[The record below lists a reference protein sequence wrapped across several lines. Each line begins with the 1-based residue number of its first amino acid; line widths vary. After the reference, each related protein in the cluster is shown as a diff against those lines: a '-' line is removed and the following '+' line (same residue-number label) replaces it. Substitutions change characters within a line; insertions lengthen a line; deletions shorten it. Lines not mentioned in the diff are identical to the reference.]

1 LPGKGARFSPGRDGL
16 CERNIEAGGGKQ
28 QPRVLDEDGTGEAVQ
43 RQDGAVQ
50 GRFQLEQVILDDTDG
65 SFSGDA
71 REHTTTA
78 ADSCAPPRGDCDR
91 ERLSSSSERERA
103 ELCQARGRSGVL

>member
-1 LPGKGARFSPGRDGL
+1 
-16 CERNIEAGGGKQ
+16 
-28 QPRVLDEDGTGEAVQ
+28 
-43 RQDGAVQ
+43 
-50 GRFQLEQVILDDTDG
+50 VILDDTDG

-91 ERLSSSSERERA
+91 ERLSSSSERGRA
-103 ELCQARGRSGVL
+103 ELCQASGGEVECSKSCVAKDEAEGRLL